1 MKRTIIFVFSVLA
14 LLIGS
19 ATSTVAQ
26 TYKADDIVGTWL
38 NEEGTAQVA
47 VFSVGNQYYGKIV
60 WLQTPNDSVTGL
72 PRTDKENPDPA
83 LQSKPLLG
91 LVNLKGFVFDGDDE
105 WKDGTIYD
113 PKNGKTY
120 SCFIRFED
128 ESKGKLK
135 IRGFIG
141 ISLLGR
147 TTYWTPVKK

>member
-1 MKRTIIFVFSVLA
+1 MKRTITFAFSMLA

-19 ATSTVAQ
+19 APSMVAQ

-38 NEEGTAQVA
+38 NEESTAQVA
-47 VFSVGNQYYGKIV
+47 VFNVGNQYYGKIV
-60 WLQTPNDSVTGL
+60 WLKTPNDSVTGL

-83 LQSKPLLG
+83 LQKKPLLG

-120 SCFIRFED
+120 SCFMRFED

-147 TTYWTPVKK
+147 TTYWTPVKE